1 MLILFLF
8 NWPTFGS
15 HNGALVLASCQ
26 DIIGKRDEIY
36 QRLRNQQFFIKKW
49 ANTGFFFSL
58 FSSFQ
63 HFAIQIETDKSVDGV
78 LGIQT

>member
-36 QRLRNQQFFIKKW
+36 QRLRNPQFFIKNGPIP
-49 ANTGFFFSL
+49 ASFSL
-58 FSSFQ
+58 YFRLFNISQFKLK
-63 HFAIQIETDKSVDGV
+63 QIKV
-78 LGIQT
+78 